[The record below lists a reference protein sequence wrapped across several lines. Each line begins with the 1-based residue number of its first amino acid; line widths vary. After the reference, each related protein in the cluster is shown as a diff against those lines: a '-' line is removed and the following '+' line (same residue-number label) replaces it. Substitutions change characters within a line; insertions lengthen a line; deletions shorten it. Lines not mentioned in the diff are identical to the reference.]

1 MGINLTQQEKTKI
14 FYNAFWSRS
23 LTYKI
28 VYMVRNQQKHSG
40 NKHHDDC
47 VAILWAVPNEHCM
60 LLNLAGSENVNWHFR
75 VLSLGKLSNG

>member
-1 MGINLTQQEKTKI
+1 
-14 FYNAFWSRS
+14 
-23 LTYKI
+23 
-28 VYMVRNQQKHSG
+28 MVRNQQKHSG

-75 VLSLGKLSNG
+75 VPFTWEFIEWLTCCEEYH